1 MPKSLTV
8 RLLLLSQKP
17 ICIQKMQIQQA
28 LAIVQLAP
36 CDEPTKIHSAFSK
49 IFWRYE
55 FDFFEDFEIG
65 LSTPLS
71 EGSFFALR
79 LEKID
84 LHREDEQLFFC
95 PSSPKIIDLK
105 KEMEEELGEAPYHTL
120 ILEVVKAIWN
130 AKSTSQTLEVEA
142 IAIR

>member
-1 MPKSLTV
+1 
-8 RLLLLSQKP
+8 
-17 ICIQKMQIQQA
+17 MQIQQA

-65 LSTPLS
+65 LSAPLR
-71 EGSFFALR
+71 EGSFFALP

-84 LHREDEQLFFC
+84 LDREGDELVF
-95 PSSPKIIDLK
+95 PGYEKTLDLA
-105 KEMEEELGEAPYHTL
+105 KEMQEELGGTSYHTL
-120 ILEVVKAIWN
+120 ILEVVKATWN
-130 AKSTSQTLEVEA
+130 AKQNPPQTVEVEA